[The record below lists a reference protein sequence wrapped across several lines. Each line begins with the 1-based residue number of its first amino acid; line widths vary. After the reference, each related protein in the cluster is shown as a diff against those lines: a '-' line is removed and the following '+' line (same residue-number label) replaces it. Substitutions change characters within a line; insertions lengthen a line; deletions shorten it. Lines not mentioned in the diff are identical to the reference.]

1 VSIIGSGFSEGAF
14 KINESAFGA
23 TVPIAG
29 CTVPSTV
36 TIGGEQIR
44 PALINDGDVIAIDGG
59 GSWSASIDFPVTSAT
74 TTEGPRELKV
84 TDCAGREGKFEI
96 VFAPRLITIDPP
108 EGRVGTAVRIK
119 GSGFPAKNNDG
130 SSLTVT
136 TTYTATGGTDS
147 STETPDSGGNF
158 EVVLEVPN
166 DASIPSTNTV
176 KTEFPLFSA
185 AAGAITTTTVINTVT
200 HRVPEAK
207 ITLDK
212 DRGAPGTT
220 VTLKGEGFKRFTT
233 VKTLEVGDADV
244 TPSPKP
250 FTDADGAMTVTF
262 LIPGSDSGVQ
272 TVEVD
277 VGGVTASAGF
287 TVESTTAPPPGG
299 TPPVGSIAIG
309 TALATPLGVDFVRA
323 FNFNNQTK
331 VWTFNDPRPE
341 FTAINTLTQVTGG
354 LVYWVN
360 VANDKTITFCG
371 RSVTFYK
378 GWNQAPC

>member
-1 VSIIGSGFSEGAF
+1 V
-14 KINESAFGA
+14 IN
-23 TVPIAG
+23 
-29 CTVPSTV
+29 
-36 TIGGEQIR
+36 
-44 PALINDGDVIAIDGG
+44 IDAG
-59 GSWSASIDFPVTSAT
+59 GSWSASFDIPVTSAT
-74 TTEGPRELKV
+74 STEGPRELKV
-84 TDCAGREGKFEI
+84 FDCAGREGKFEI
-96 VFAPRLITIDPP
+96 IFAPRVVTADPQQ
-108 EGRVGTAVRIK
+108 GRVGTSVRIK

-130 SSLTVT
+130 NSLTVSV
-136 TTYTATGGTDS
+136 TYTATGGAQDS
-147 STETPDSGGNF
+147 STATPDSGGNI
-158 EVVLEVPN
+158 EVILEVPS
-166 DASIPSTNTV
+166 DAPIPSTNTI
-176 KTEFPLFSA
+176 KTEYPLFG
-185 AAGAITTTTVINTVT
+185 AGTPETQSGTTVITTVT

-341 FTAINTLTQVTGG
+341 FASINTLTAVNGG
-354 LVYWVN
+354 LVYWIN

-371 RSVTFYK
+371 RSVTLYK
-378 GWNQAPC
+378 GWNQTPC